1 MKDDYLITSGEKKI
15 VIVKST
21 GSKNTKQDKK

>member
-1 MKDDYLITSGEKKI
+1 MI

-21 GSKNTKQDKK
+21 K

>member
-1 MKDDYLITSGEKKI
+1 MII

-21 GSKNTKQDKK
+21 VP